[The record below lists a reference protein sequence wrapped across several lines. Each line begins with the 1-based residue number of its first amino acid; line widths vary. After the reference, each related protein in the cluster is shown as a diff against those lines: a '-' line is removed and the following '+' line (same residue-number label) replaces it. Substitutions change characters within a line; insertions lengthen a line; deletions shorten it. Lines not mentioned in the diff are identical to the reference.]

1 MEYPMGKQEFARL
14 MQLAKSSEG
23 KALIQKLSES
33 KSKEINDAVTVG
45 DAEQLK
51 QLILDFMSTDEA
63 RALKKKMEASN
74 G

>member
-14 MQLAKSSEG
+14 MRMAKSSEG

>member
-1 MEYPMGKQEFARL
+1 MEYPMGKQEIARL

-33 KSKEINDAVTVG
+33 KSKEINDAVAVG

-63 RALKKKMEASN
+63 RELKKKMEASN

>member
-1 MEYPMGKQEFARL
+1 MEYPMGTQEFARL
-14 MQLAKSSEG
+14 MRLAKSSEG
-23 KALIQKLSES
+23 KTLIQKLSES

>member
-1 MEYPMGKQEFARL
+1 MEYSMGKQEIARL
-14 MQLAKSSEG
+14 MQMAKSSEG
-23 KALIQKLSES
+23 KVLIQKLSES
-33 KSKEINDAVTVG
+33 KSKEINDAVAVG